1 MKNKVKDGR
10 ILVESLDFIDFKFFI
25 GEQYE
30 WVVFRESVTAK
41 NVPGMEDTPVLAT
54 LLTTTQDG
62 IRNINRILSELIAY
76 NFEKE
81 EHSCDWETIAKYRKG
96 ILVGLTLDWNGIDR
110 LVSYDEVGRRELLD
124 SWLGEADF
132 VVISPKSAI
141 SGAYSG
147 DTDLELLMIAAKE
160 VVMTLGAMGKTVIVK
175 LGTNE
180 ITEELTADFAWLGG
194 PLSDQVLKR
203 NPYDVVAK
211 LEPADEPRPALPA
224 IYLPGVENA
233 EDLIE
238 DRCYKNAYALYGGT
252 IPQDVKECLEKELR
266 WLRRTDQA
274 SRFLLA
280 AKLAK
285 RCREQKIPFAIT
297 GKAAN
302 YLMAKLLGITDLR
315 IVPEYVRENPL
326 KGKDGKPMKFPMFM
340 APMLFKLGDC
350 GNTDPFDM
358 LVPDEDAREEVLG
371 FLDEIYGEDKVF
383 YIGEKRK
390 SNTPREGRY
399 MILPRNREIYDYS
412 PAVNVVRIKDGE
424 ESDFDRNCHVRKL
437 AVNAIWPG
445 EVAEIRIDLDPVLA
459 RLQELE
465 KAAGETAPSMSVE
478 DIDLTYIFRDGI
490 YQELPILSE
499 YPESFAQNVFRC
511 NFMDLVKILGIRHFK
526 KGTAQQLFSLKQRE
540 FDNIPL
546 HMEEVFRMLLEHG
559 LDSDA
564 AADVAFVVSTKDV
577 NPFPTEDD
585 FKEMM
590 EHGISS
596 ETVKW
601 LKGRRTLVE
610 EGEDAELAYHLL
622 QIVWF
627 RKNRPDIF
635 FS

>member
-1 MKNKVKDGR
+1 MKEKVKDGR
-10 ILVESLDFIDFKFFI
+10 ILVASLDLIDFKYTM
-25 GEQYE
+25 GKQYE
-30 WVVFRESVTAK
+30 WLVFREGVTAQ
-41 NVPGMEDTPVLAT
+41 NVPGMEDAPVFVTLLAT
-54 LLTTTQDG
+54 TRDG
-62 IRNINRILSELIAY
+62 VRNMNRIMSELITG
-76 NFEKE
+76 NFAKE
-81 EHSCDWETIAKYRKG
+81 EYDCEWETIAKYREG
-96 ILVGLTLDWNGIDR
+96 LLIGLTLDWNRIDR
-110 LVSYDEVGRRELLD
+110 LVSYDEVSRKEMLT

-132 VVISPKSAI
+132 AVISPKSAI
-141 SGAYSG
+141 SDTYSG
-147 DTDLELLMIAAKE
+147 DTDPELLMIAAKE
-160 VVMTLGAMGKTVIVK
+160 VVMTLGAVGKTVVAK

-180 ITEELTADFAWLGG
+180 ITEELFADFSWLGG

-211 LEPADEPRPALPA
+211 LEPAEEPRPAAPA

-233 EDLIE
+233 EDQIE
-238 DRCYKNAYALYGGT
+238 ALCFQNAYALYGEP
-252 IPQDVKECLEKELR
+252 IPQSVRECLEKELR

-315 IVPEYVRENPL
+315 IVPEYVKENPL

-340 APMLFKLGDC
+340 APMLFKLGDS
-350 GNTDPFDM
+350 GNTNPFDM

-383 YIGEKRK
+383 YIGESKK
-390 SNTPREGRY
+390 PGTPREGRY

-412 PAVNVVRIKDGE
+412 PVVNVVRVKDGE
-424 ESDFDRNCHVRKL
+424 ESGFGQNCHVRKM
-437 AVNAIWPG
+437 AVKMIWPG
-445 EVAEIRIDLDPVLA
+445 EIAEIHIDIDPVLA

-465 KAAGETAPSMSVE
+465 RAAGKTAPSISV
-478 DIDLTYIFRDGI
+478 DDLDLTYIFRDGI

-499 YPESFAQNVFRC
+499 YPETFAQNVFRC

-526 KGTAQQLFSLKQRE
+526 KGTMQQLFSLKQRE

-546 HMEEVFRMLLEHG
+546 HMEEVFRMLLKHG
-559 LDSDA
+559 IDKDP
-564 AADVAFVVSTKDV
+564 AADVAFVVSHKDV

-585 FKEMM
+585 FEEMM
-590 EHGISS
+590 EHGISP

-601 LKGRRTLVE
+601 LKCRRTLVE

-627 RKNRPDIF
+627 RKNYPDIF